1 MQTRKKQFE
10 EDDGRVIANMDVD
23 GMPWHDR
30 RARFEERLDQRAQR
44 TQRAQMY
51 GERMTKSEARQYTF
65 YALLAGMVIV
75 AVFAGVWGLLILF
88 MTQVWFR

>member
-30 RARFEERLDQRAQR
+30 RARFEERLDQRRKGRKEHKCTAKESQSLKPVS
-44 TQRAQMY
+44 T
-51 GERMTKSEARQYTF
+51 
-65 YALLAGMVIV
+65 
-75 AVFAGVWGLLILF
+75 LF
-88 MTQVWFR
+88 MLF